1 MRSSKSEDQLSGYE
15 EVRQAGQWENE
26 PNNDSQLYA
35 ADGDS
40 GEELVTSS
48 CLTLLESQMRPRV
61 STKLKLLPGLG
72 LVNFPDLDLGGYGS
86 QYSLVHSQKWPLS
99 FKAWCLGDPTEF
111 E

>member
-1 MRSSKSEDQLSGYE
+1 MVEDSLMPNHSPFSIYPMQWAVIQSTCCVVYASTQARRSIVRSSKSEDQLSGYE

-61 STKLKLLPGLG
+61 STK
-72 LVNFPDLDLGGYGS
+72 
-86 QYSLVHSQKWPLS
+86 
-99 FKAWCLGDPTEF
+99 
-111 E
+111 

>member
-15 EVRQAGQWENE
+15 EVREAAKWENE

-61 STKLKLLPGLG
+61 STKLKSFHGLG
-72 LVNFPDLDLGGYGS
+72 LYE
-86 QYSLVHSQKWPLS
+86 LS
-99 FKAWCLGDPTEF
+99 CP
-111 E
+111 

>member
-1 MRSSKSEDQLSGYE
+1 MVEEPLMPHMSFSYPSNAMGCYLLACVASAPAQARRSIVRSSKSEDQLSGYE
-15 EVRQAGQWENE
+15 EVRQAAKWENE

-61 STKLKLLPGLG
+61 STKLKLFPGLW
-72 LVNFPDLDLGGYGS
+72 
-86 QYSLVHSQKWPLS
+86 SL
-99 FKAWCLGDPTEF
+99 
-111 E
+111 

>member
-1 MRSSKSEDQLSGYE
+1 MEEHGSQPLLSNLLACLVSASAQARRSIVRSSKSEDQLSGYE
-15 EVRQAGQWENE
+15 EVREIGKWKDE

-61 STKLKLLPGLG
+61 STKLKFFPRLGFQNLP
-72 LVNFPDLDLGGYGS
+72 P
-86 QYSLVHSQKWPLS
+86 
-99 FKAWCLGDPTEF
+99 
-111 E
+111 

>member
-15 EVRQAGQWENE
+15 EVREAAKWENE

-61 STKLKLLPGLG
+61 STKLNHFMV
-72 LVNFPDLDLGGYGS
+72 LVFMNFPALECLFMVERGTKDS
-86 QYSLVHSQKWPLS
+86 PSLKQTTV
-99 FKAWCLGDPTEF
+99 
-111 E
+111 

>member
-15 EVRQAGQWENE
+15 EVRQMAKWE

-61 STKLKLLPGLG
+61 ST
-72 LVNFPDLDLGGYGS
+72 N
-86 QYSLVHSQKWPLS
+86 
-99 FKAWCLGDPTEF
+99 
-111 E
+111 